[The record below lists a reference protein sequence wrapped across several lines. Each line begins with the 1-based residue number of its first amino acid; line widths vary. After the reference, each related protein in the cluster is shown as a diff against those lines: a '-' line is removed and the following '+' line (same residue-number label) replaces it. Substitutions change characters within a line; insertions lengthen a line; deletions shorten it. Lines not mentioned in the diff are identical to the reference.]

1 MSGFSIGDVFGKTFL
16 SAETI
21 IGGRSTKKVFNATM
35 TNLSVDGTSVP
46 NTGFKQIIAGELVNG
61 KAAGPNGWAYRKIG
75 AVHGKSNKVSGGKL
89 SSSNA
94 NEFFKWSNGTTTG
107 DDKMILYPDDAFN
120 FHPAKGTTAKFKFRY
135 VTNKTSSGSK
145 QSSPYDYVVN
155 IKKESVSIPTA
166 ANSSS
171 YPTITGYTKQNASS
185 SASGYADFTMEFD
198 GDQDND
204 YWSIDMSSRS
214 GSIGQSNFET
224 DGKRFL
230 RVGSKSPESQDID
243 RVEITL
249 LSIVKNPVS
258 GCKDPDASNYNSN
271 ATIDDGSCSFTIASI
286 NDFKINKSSM
296 TVGESAKISWEL
308 SSGNFSE
315 IQLLQDGTNIMPAGL
330 KTAQNSDT
338 EVSPAVGDHKYQLKV
353 LWNKPN
359 VTPKTSSEKNLN
371 VQSAASY
378 VQCTDPNRNKN
389 ANGECASCK
398 SGYYLDS
405 ATDLCSQCNDPLRQK
420 KSNGEC
426 GDCISGY
433 SEKNGQCAKEG
444 CTTDGDYNFDPEA
457 VVHNESMCGGTPA
470 TGGNGGTGGTGDGT
484 GGGQTGGQTGGTGGT
499 GGTDGTGDGE
509 LIEVLPDEN
518 GDAISSQVEPEEA
531 DLSKWILPG
540 IGVLAVGAIILMR

>member
-46 NTGFKQIIAGELVNG
+46 NTGFKQIIEGKVVNG
-61 KAAGPNGWAYRKIG
+61 KAAGKNGWAYKKIG
-75 AVHGKSNKVSGGKL
+75 AVHNKKNKVKTTSGTL
-89 SSSNA
+89 DSSDA
-94 NEFFKWSNGTTTG
+94 AEFFKSYSGESTG
-107 DDKMILYPDDAFN
+107 DDKMILYEDDAFN

-135 VTNKTSSGSK
+135 VTNKTSSRGK

-155 IKKESVSIPTA
+155 IKRSGETTGVSVPTA

-171 YPTITGYTKQNASS
+171 YPTITGYTKQDATSS
-185 SASGYADFTMEFD
+185 SSGYADFTMEFD
-198 GDQDND
+198 GDQSDD

-224 DGKRFL
+224 GGKRFL
-230 RVGSKSPESQDID
+230 RVGGKSPESEDID

-258 GCKDPDASNYNSN
+258 GCTDPSASNYNSD
-271 ATIDDGSCSFTIASI
+271 ATTDDGSCSYTIASI
-286 NDFKINKSSM
+286 SEFKINKSSM
-296 TVGESAKISWEL
+296 TVGESAKISWRL

-371 VQSAASY
+371 VQEKVSY
-378 VQCTDPNRNKN
+378 VQCTDPNRNTN
-389 ANGECASCK
+389 ANGECTTCK
-398 SGYYLDS
+398 SGY
-405 ATDLCSQCNDPLRQK
+405 A
-420 KSNGEC
+420 
-426 GDCISGY
+426 
-433 SEKNGQCAKEG
+433 EKNGQCAKEG

-457 VVHNESMCGGTPA
+457 VVHNESMCGGTPS
-470 TGGNGGTGGTGDGT
+470 GETGGTGDENGGT
-484 GGGQTGGQTGGTGGT
+484 DGGQTGGT
-499 GGTDGTGDGE
+499 GGTDGTGDDE
-509 LIEVLPDEN
+509 LIEVLPPEAD
-518 GDAISSQVEPEEA
+518 GDAISAQIEPEEA